1 VLCASPRDLNGTK
14 WLSVTRTSMSSMRAM
29 GTEGC
34 QSGNTSIDTFT
45 QTLSDIPGHCVPA
58 AS

>member
-1 VLCASPRDLNGTK
+1 
-14 WLSVTRTSMSSMRAM
+14 MRAM